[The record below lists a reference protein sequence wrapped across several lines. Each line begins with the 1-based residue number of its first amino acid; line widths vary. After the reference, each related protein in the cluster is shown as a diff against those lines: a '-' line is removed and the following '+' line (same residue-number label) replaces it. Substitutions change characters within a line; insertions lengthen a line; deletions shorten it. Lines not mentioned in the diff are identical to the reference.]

1 MVGFAIVAEGITD
14 QIVLKNIILAY
25 YDDREPEP
33 LIVFE
38 QPPLDTTGTA
48 GLPHP
53 AGGWTLVVRYLR
65 ERKYRQAL
73 QLNQYVVIQI
83 DSDIAAE
90 LGVPRPS
97 GCSDEAFIELIINK
111 LCACIDG
118 ADLPEVRER
127 LLFAIGF
134 DEIEC
139 WLLPLIFDRSDK
151 SMLAKDTGCLEAI
164 NHKLRRL
171 NEAPLS
177 TAGDGKD
184 PTRYMRISSR
194 YRRRRQVE
202 DAATNP
208 GLANFLQQLAS
219 CTWVPPGAPP
229 EDSSADS
236 EPVPPGEPK
245 A

>member
-1 MVGFAIVAEGITD
+1 MADFAIVAEGITD

-25 YDDREPEP
+25 YDEREPEP
-33 LIVFE
+33 LIAFE

-48 GLPHP
+48 GLPHA
-53 AGGWTLVVRYLR
+53 AGGWTLVVRYLS

-73 QLNQYVVIQI
+73 QFNQYVVVQI

-90 LGVPRPS
+90 LGVPRPL

-111 LCACIDG
+111 LSAHIDS
-118 ADLPEVRER
+118 ADLVDVRGR

-171 NEAPLS
+171 NEEPLS
-177 TAGDGKD
+177 TVSEGKD
-184 PTRYMRISSR
+184 PMRYRRISSR

-202 DAATNP
+202 NAATNP

-219 CTWVPPGAPP
+219 CALEPP
-229 EDSSADS
+229 EDPSEDASADS
-236 EPVPPGEPK
+236 QPMPSGEPE